1 LKRNVAPEDTIS
13 GIYSQMEG
21 KDFGFV
27 DVEGEEKGYFVI
39 ERNRN

>member
-1 LKRNVAPEDTIS
+1 
-13 GIYSQMEG
+13 MEG